1 MSGKLTYL
9 VSFVF
14 GLGLILASLG
24 NAADPSLVGWWRFDE
39 ASGTV
44 AHDAS
49 GRGNDGVLQGGPTWV
64 TGKVDGALQFDG
76 QDDYVEVGSVGIDG
90 MDRRT
95 LAAWA
100 RASTTEIPKETGVFG
115 FIPDGTTDGTYFD
128 VEVDDAGNYVVN
140 VQGLVAIFGAVDTQ
154 WHHFAITYDGDE
166 GRWYLDG
173 QFIDSLLG
181 ETATLDQ
188 VRIGARLSNS
198 KYFPGLIDDVRIYNR
213 VLTEAEIRG
222 VISGTDLGLAT
233 HPSPAENA
241 EDILRDV
248 VPSWTPNASAVRH
261 NVYFGTDWNN
271 VNNASTANPMNVL
284 VSQGQTA
291 AMFDPEGMLEFS
303 QTYYWRVDE
312 VGADNTVFKGRV
324 WSFTTE
330 PFAYPIE
337 NITAASNA
345 TSDADEG
352 PVNTINGSGLNE
364 SDQHSMDS
372 SGMWLGRPDG
382 ADPVWIQYEFDR
394 IYKLHEML
402 IWNHNSEFELVLDI
416 GLKNVTV
423 EYSTDGIDWTSLGEV
438 EFAQG
443 TARNDYTYNTTVEFD
458 DVPAKYVRLSVNSN
472 YGTVPQYG
480 LSEVRFLHIPAHA
493 REPQPA
499 DGAVEVDAGTTL
511 SWRAGREAV
520 SHEVCFGADEE
531 AVVGGTALIDT
542 ISQSNYAL
550 GDLQF
555 GSIYYWKIDEV
566 NEAEDISVWEG
577 NLWSFTVQEY
587 AAIDDF
593 ESYTED
599 EGCCIYE
606 TWIDGLDISA
616 NGSQVG
622 YLEAPFTERTI
633 VNGGRQ
639 SMPLAYDNTGS
650 AAFSEVSRTL
660 APARNLTA
668 GGANSLRLYFH
679 GDAANTAAPLYLA
692 LEDSAGSIAVVTHPD
707 PEAVLA
713 SSWQDW
719 TISFSELASVNL
731 ANIKTVY
738 LGLGNRDNPTSG
750 GAGVLYVDDI
760 GFGRAA
766 GLRR

>member
-1 MSGKLTYL
+1 MSKKLTYL
-9 VSFVF
+9 VSFVS
-14 GLGLILASLG
+14 GLGLILTSLG

-49 GRGNDGVLQGGPTWV
+49 GRGNDGVLEGGPTWV
-64 TGKVDGALQFDG
+64 TGKIDGALQFDG

-95 LAAWA
+95 LAGWA
-100 RASTTEIPKETGVFG
+100 KASTTEIPAETGVFG

-154 WHHFAITYDGDE
+154 WHHFALTYDGGE
-166 GRWYLDG
+166 GSWYLDG
-173 QFIDSLLG
+173 QFIDSLAGELG
-181 ETATLDQ
+181 TLDQ

-198 KYFPGLIDDVRIYNR
+198 KYFPGLVDDIRIYNR

-233 HPSPAENA
+233 NPSPAEDA
-241 EDILRDV
+241 EDVLRDV

-261 NVYFGTDWNN
+261 NVYFGADGNR
-271 VNNASTANPMNVL
+271 VNSASTADPMNVL

-291 AMFDPEGMLEFS
+291 ATFDPEETLEFS
-303 QTYYWRVDE
+303 QTYYWRVDG

-324 WSFTTE
+324 WSFTAE

-337 NITAASNA
+337 NITATSNA
-345 TSDADEG
+345 TSDAEKG

-364 SDQHSMDS
+364 SDQHLMDS
-372 SGMWLGRPDG
+372 SGMWLGLPNG
-382 ADPVWIQYEFDR
+382 ADPVWILYAFDR
-394 IYKLHEML
+394 VYKLHEML
-402 IWNHNSEFELVLDI
+402 IWNHNSEFELILDI

-443 TARNDYTYNTTVEFD
+443 TASNDYTYNTTVEFD
-458 DVPAKYVRLSVNSN
+458 DVPAKYVRFSVNSN
-472 YGTVPQYG
+472 HGTVPQYG
-480 LSEVRFLHIPAHA
+480 LSEVRFLYIPAHA
-493 REPQPA
+493 RDPQPA
-499 DGAVEVDAGTTL
+499 DGAVEVDAGATL

-531 AVVGGTALIDT
+531 AVVGGAALVDT
-542 ISQSNYAL
+542 ISQSHYAL

-566 NEAEDISVWEG
+566 NETEDITVWEG

-599 EGCCIYE
+599 EGSRLYE
-606 TWIDGLDISA
+606 TWIDGWTNDT
-616 NGSQVG
+616 GSTVG
-622 YLEAPFTERTI
+622 YLEAPFEERTI

-713 SSWQDW
+713 TSWQDW
-719 TISFSELASVNL
+719 TISFSELAGVNV
-731 ANIKTVY
+731 ADIKTVY

>member
-1 MSGKLTYL
+1 MSKKLTYL

-14 GLGLILASLG
+14 GLGLILTSLG
-24 NAADPSLVGWWRFDE
+24 NAADPSLIGWWRFDE

-49 GRGNDGVLQGGPTWV
+49 DRGNNGVLEGGPTWV
-64 TGKVDGALQFDG
+64 TGKIDGALRFDG
-76 QDDYVEVGSVGIDG
+76 QDDYVEVGSVGISG
-90 MDRRT
+90 TDRRT
-95 LAAWA
+95 LAGWA

-115 FIPDGTTDGTYFD
+115 FIPDGSTDGTYFD

-140 VQGLVAIFGAVDTQ
+140 VQGLVTIFGTVDTQ
-154 WHHFAITYDGDE
+154 WHHFAITYDGTE

-173 QFIDSLLG
+173 QFIDSMVG
-181 ETATLDQ
+181 ETGTIDQ

-213 VLTEAEIRG
+213 ALTEAEIRS
-222 VISGTDLGLAT
+222 VIRGTDQGLAT
-233 HPSPAENA
+233 NPSPAEDA
-241 EDILRDV
+241 EETLRDV
-248 VPSWTPNASAVRH
+248 VLSWTPNASADRH
-261 NVYFGTDWNN
+261 NVYFGADWNN

-284 VSQGQTA
+284 ASQGQTA
-291 AMFDPEGMLEFS
+291 ATFNPEGMLEFS
-303 QTYYWRVDE
+303 QTYYWRVDG

-345 TSDADEG
+345 TSSADEG

-364 SDQHSMDS
+364 SDEHSMES

-394 IYKLHEML
+394 IYELHEML
-402 IWNHNSEFELVLDI
+402 VWNHNSEFELMLNF
-416 GLKNVTV
+416 GLKSIAV

-443 TARNDYTYNTTVEFD
+443 TASNDYTYNTTVDFG
-458 DVPAKYVRLSVNSN
+458 DVPAKHVRLSVNSN

-480 LSEVRFLHIPAHA
+480 LSEVRFLYLPAHA
-493 REPQPA
+493 RKPQPA
-499 DGAVEVDAGTTL
+499 DGAVEVDADTTL

-531 AVVGGTALIDT
+531 AVVGGTALVDT

-593 ESYTED
+593 ESYTEN
-599 EGCCIYE
+599 EGSRLYE
-606 TWIDGLDISA
+606 TWIDGWTNDT
-616 NGSQVG
+616 GSTVG
-622 YLEAPFTERTI
+622 YLEAPFEERTI

-650 AAFSEVSRTL
+650 VAFSEVSRTL

-668 GGANSLRLYFH
+668 GGATSLRLYFH
-679 GDAANTAAPLYLA
+679 GEAANTAAPLYLA
-692 LEDSAGSIAVVTHPD
+692 LGDSAGNIAVVTHPD

-713 SSWQDW
+713 TSWQGW
-719 TISFSELASVNL
+719 TISFSELAGVNL
-731 ANIKTVY
+731 ADIKTVY

-750 GAGVLYVDDI
+750 GTGVLYVDDI